1 MLAICRFDADQNGNL
16 TDREY
21 RVFQEGGK
29 ELLRNTVTTCAN
41 LGVVASL
48 LIAATHQTT
57 VGRPKPMEASVAFV
71 EEFGERTGN
80 QMLWATYAGNACTE
94 CLALLVVIISVVGLY
109 LPDISLITLTL
120 TL

>member
-29 ELLRNTVTTCAN
+29 ELLRNTVTTCAQPYPAGHRVWVWVRVRVSLTLPLNQVTTCAN

-48 LIAATHQTT
+48 LIAATHQ
-57 VGRPKPMEASVAFV
+57 VRG
-71 EEFGERTGN
+71 GWG
-80 QMLWATYAGNACTE
+80 
-94 CLALLVVIISVVGLY
+94 
-109 LPDISLITLTL
+109 
-120 TL
+120 

>member
-1 MLAICRFDADQNGNL
+1 
-16 TDREY
+16 
-21 RVFQEGGK
+21 
-29 ELLRNTVTTCAN
+29 
-41 LGVVASL
+41 
-48 LIAATHQTT
+48 
-57 VGRPKPMEASVAFV
+57 MEASVAFV

-120 TL
+120 TLTLPLSLPLPRSAA

>member
-1 MLAICRFDADQNGNL
+1 M
-16 TDREY
+16 
-21 RVFQEGGK
+21 
-29 ELLRNTVTTCAN
+29 TTCAN

-80 QMLWATYAGNACTE
+80 QMLWATYAG
-94 CLALLVVIISVVGLY
+94 ALTPRLPPNPVIGLVD
-109 LPDISLITLTL
+109 PNPNP
-120 TL
+120 